1 MFLLWEHAVLS
12 LFNYIVFVWLFLL
25 VVLWLPLPD
34 RPEERTLNMAGFR
47 VRSETRSSAPAWLD
61 AGRVTGGCI
70 PAAAHGSGPGQ
81 RRAALGGLGQLRAP
95 ILPCK
100 NASPT
105 SLLSLARWILP
116 GTHRSH
122 GPQAPGR
129 CQQPQPHCAHHVP
142 AAVRSWCRTPAC
154 PMGCPKGKGALC
166 PPATLLFIF
175 LCPPCYF
182 KGIPEDAVRLGC
194 GLVGLFVFVLEVL

>member
-81 RRAALGGLGQLRAP
+81 RWGSSGLLQRPTKTRPPPPRSPSPAGSCWEHIAATARKPPAV
-95 ILPCK
+95 
-100 NASPT
+100 ASSP
-105 SLLSLARWILP
+105 RP
-116 GTHRSH
+116 R
-122 GPQAPGR
+122 
-129 CQQPQPHCAHHVP
+129 CAHHVP
-142 AAVRSWCRTPAC
+142 AAVRSWCRTPAG
-154 PMGCPKGKGALC
+154 PTGCPKGEGALC

>member
-81 RRAALGGLGQLRAP
+81 RCAALGGLGQLRAP
-95 ILPCK
+95 PTLCK

-105 SLLSLARWILP
+105 SPLSLARWILP

-122 GPQAPGR
+122 GPQAPSR
-129 CQQPQPHCAHHVP
+129 CQQPPAPLRPSRPCGGAELVPHTCWPHGLPQGRGSPLPTGH
-142 AAVRSWCRTPAC
+142 AAFHLP
-154 PMGCPKGKGALC
+154 L
-166 PPATLLFIF
+166 PPLLF
-175 LCPPCYF
+175 
-182 KGIPEDAVRLGC
+182 
-194 GLVGLFVFVLEVL
+194 